1 MRGDIRDVV
10 QLDTPSD
17 WSKAEPLEIGGIKYN
32 VFTGTGTNSTIK
44 LLIDDDIDVTPDI

>member
-1 MRGDIRDVV
+1 MKYLYSYLDSSNNVIDVV
-10 QLDTPSD
+10 
-17 WSKAEPLEIGGIKYN
+17 EIDGIKYN